1 MLQKSI
7 LKRTEFSDLPST
19 PEMTESESKIGPF
32 VRTRDRSI
40 RLYNAS
46 FCTRLLG
53 PPAKG
58 VPLPWTPRCVKD
70 TSESLTKTN
79 NLIAKSVP
87 DLSMTCRWLADD
99 LSMTRRCLD
108 DNLPMNCRWPADFVS
123 MTESWDRLGQVCRWE
138 IWSDLIDNHCK
149 HVAWKKMNVKLQ
161 IWKAFLSSR
170 AVRSSR

>member
-1 MLQKSI
+1 MSSQINSN
-7 LKRTEFSDLPST
+7 PSKVD
-19 PEMTESESKIGPF
+19 SETDGIFGF
-32 VRTRDRSI
+32 TTRDRSI
-40 RLYNAS
+40 RLQNAS
-46 FCTRLLG
+46 FFIRLLG

-87 DLSMTCRWLADD
+87 DLSMTGRWLADD
-99 LSMTRRCLD
+99 LPLTRRCLD
-108 DNLPMNCRWPADFVS
+108 DDLPMTCRWPADFVS